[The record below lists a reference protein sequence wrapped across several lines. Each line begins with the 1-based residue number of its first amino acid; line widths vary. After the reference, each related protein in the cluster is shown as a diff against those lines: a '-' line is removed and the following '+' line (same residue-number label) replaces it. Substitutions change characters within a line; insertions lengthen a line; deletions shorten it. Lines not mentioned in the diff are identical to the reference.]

1 MNERH
6 YIDARLCG
14 IKFGFKT
21 RHVNFWMYVLAPLVC
36 LRRDYTS
43 QQLAETTHMVGGMT
57 VTERYR
63 RLQWTKT

>member
-43 QQLAETTHMVGGMT
+43 QQLAETTEIKGDIT
-57 VTERYR
+57 LTQRYGKVKR
-63 RLQWTKT
+63 TK